1 MKLGLVNMAKFA
13 AVVASM
19 VIATSV
25 NAWATCPTSPNYSP
39 DFSVNGIS
47 CLAINPSAN
56 ILAPVDSAAS
66 ITGWTSSGTGP
77 TATVTFATTSNSFVA
92 GEPVILSGFTT
103 SPFFNTLVFP
113 VQSPVSGSFTVT
125 FAVPSGHTSGT
136 EAAAV
141 ATPLTVLQLTPD
153 AINLAGSAWD
163 TTPQPVGSSF
173 STTFYFQLAPGASA
187 GDGFA
192 FVIQDSATTALG
204 DGGCGLGF
212 GDDGD
217 YASCA
222 PDTGGIPNSLAVVFK
237 TSSSY
242 ASPGFYP
249 AANSVSIQT
258 NHASPNCVDT
268 GCNLPGAENDL
279 TYTNAPTLADGNIHS
294 VTITSTTQPTHTQT
308 GCAAAPGNP
317 VCLDVI
323 LDGTDLFPLGV
334 SFAMK
339 TIGVTTPAS
348 TAWVG
353 FTGATSTSFDV
364 TSHSE
369 ANNILSWVFTPAGA
383 STTGNV
389 TTTSQTNFNFQ
400 GGYTKGNTTG
410 YNFNAQLTSGNTV
423 SAVVTSIPISSQA
436 ACNALVRANSL
447 FSGAECFVYQNAG
460 GPGIDQPVMFEL
472 TCPPA
477 GVCDSG
483 AGTFPATLGSEF
495 PFLTTDDGSN
505 DNLSLTLS
513 DFPSDPL
520 SPAWTPAM
528 TTALNGGYPGVGLLK
543 GQGPDPIHPCTP
555 FSGINPPPLF
565 QSNQISAFVLDPDT
579 SGGAKASSGNTNS
592 CWVVTY
598 LTPNELPTVSITA
611 PSSVTP
617 YSVGSNA
624 VAAQVSCSA
633 INDSNVNSGDFGPYL
648 SVSQCTY
655 PSTFDTSVAGSFT
668 YTAFVTDSALNT
680 NYQTVNYTVQ
690 SPPVFGV
697 TPTEYFTV
705 GVNGP
710 SFEITTTGY
719 PPPSLSAGGL
729 PTGLS
734 LTDNHNGTASIG
746 GTPNPGTGGSYTV
759 GITATNPAGSPTE
772 NITVVVDQATAFAP
786 TSPTTAT
793 FTPGTPG
800 SVTVSTTGYPTA
812 TFSLAAAPPTT
823 SVPSW
828 LTLTDNH
835 NGTATISGTPP
846 PGMAA
851 SSFSLTITATNS
863 AFPGSPVQQPFT
875 LNVGAGTQ
883 SVSFTTI
890 PAGLS
895 YTVNGVTY
903 SSGTSVSLTIG
914 QSYNISTTSPQGS
927 GGTQYQFLSWS
938 DGLGQSHSITVT
950 TTTLSYTAN
959 FNTLYQ
965 LTTAATTGG
974 TVLPASGGYYAA
986 TTVVPI
992 SATAT
997 AGYTFTSWSGSPA
1010 GIANSTSASTTVTM
1024 GAAPESVTATFT
1036 ASTPTLGISP
1046 TSLNFGSVNNNTFKT
1061 LPVTLTN
1068 NGATTIKISSIT
1080 IPGSKTETSGAPD
1093 ADDYSFLSLCGSS
1106 ILPGKSCTIFVTF
1119 SADNDY
1125 LTPYA
1130 SLVITD
1136 NANLSPQSVGLT
1148 GSVLDPLISLS
1159 PSSLSFGTVTPPAT
1173 ATKTITVKNS
1183 GLTNLILNA
1192 PSISG
1197 TDFALTT
1204 GTCSTT
1210 GTTTLVPGALGTCTI
1225 SVTFSPPTTTKN
1237 TNYSGT
1243 VTITSN
1249 ALNGA
1254 TEKISLSGTGK

>member
-1 MKLGLVNMAKFA
+1 MKFGLVNIVKFA
-13 AVVASM
+13 AVVVSM
-19 VIATSV
+19 VIAGNV

-56 ILAPVDSAAS
+56 ILAPVASATS

-92 GEPVILSGFTT
+92 GEPVILSGFTS

-125 FAVPSGHTSGT
+125 FAVPSGPTSGT

-153 AINLAGSAWD
+153 SINLAGSAWD

-353 FTGATSTSFDV
+353 FTGATSTSFDC

-383 STTGNV
+383 STTGIV

-400 GGYTKGNTTG
+400 GGYTKSNTTG
-410 YNFNAQLTSGNTV
+410 YNFNAQLTSGNPV

-513 DFPSDPL
+513 DFPPTSL
-520 SPAWTPAM
+520 SPVLGVAGAG
-528 TTALNGGYPGVGLLK
+528 TTEATGYPAVGLLK

-565 QSNQISAFVLDPDT
+565 QSNQISSFVLDPDT

-598 LTPNELPTVSITA
+598 LTPNELPTVTIMAPTA
-611 PSSVTP
+611 NTP
-617 YSVGSNA
+617 YSLGSNA
-624 VAAQVSCSA
+624 VTAQVSCSA
-633 INDSNVNSGDFGPYL
+633 VNYGTAVTGPYL
-648 SVSQCTY
+648 TVPAGSCSY
-655 PSTFDTSVAGSFT
+655 PPTFDTSVAGSFT
-668 YTAFVTDSALNT
+668 YTAYVTDSALNT
-680 NYQTVNYTVQ
+680 NYQTVTYTVQ
-690 SPPVFGV
+690 SPPAFGV

-705 GVNGP
+705 GVNGT

-719 PPPSLSAGGL
+719 PAPSLSAGGL
-729 PTGLS
+729 PPGLS
-734 LTDNHNGTASIG
+734 LTDHLNGTATIG
-746 GTPNPGTGGSYTV
+746 GTPSAGSGGSYNVT
-759 GITATNPAGSPTE
+759 ITATNGAGSPTE
-772 NITVVVDQATAFAP
+772 NITIIVDQPLAITNP
-786 TSPTTAT
+786 TVSTNLT
-793 FTPGTPG
+793 FTAGTPG
-800 SVTVSTTGYPTA
+800 SINVTTTGYPVA
-812 TFSLAAAPPTT
+812 TTISLAPVLPTT
-823 SVPSW
+823 ALPSW
-828 LTLTDNH
+828 LTIGTVSNT
-835 NGTATISGTPP
+835 GTATISVNPSV
-846 PGMAA
+846 A
-851 SSFSLTITATNS
+851 TITQPTSVTFSITASN
-863 AFPGSPVQQPFT
+863 GVSPNAVQTFT
-875 LNVGAGTQ
+875 LTVNPGTETVTISP
-883 SVSFTTI
+883 SV
-890 PAGLS
+890 AGLS
-895 YTVNGVTY
+895 FTVDGTTY
-903 SSGTSVSLTIG
+903 ASYSQSWTIGSTHILSAATQTPSSGTEYTFKSSPVAGQPSESVTATAG
-914 QSYNISTTSPQGS
+914 TTS
-927 GGTQYQFLSWS
+927 Y
-938 DGLGQSHSITVT
+938 TV
-950 TTTLSYTAN
+950 Y

-965 LTTAATTGG
+965 LTTAVSPAGAG
-974 TVLPASGGYYAA
+974 TVSPSAPVYEPANTAVSISASANSGYTFSSWSASPSANASLGTNSVTLSGPA
-986 TTVVPI
+986 TVTANFTANPPTLSINPPSLSWVNQPNNTSVSQTLTLKNN
-992 SATAT
+992 SATA
-997 AGYTFTSWSGSPA
+997 
-1010 GIANSTSASTTVTM
+1010 
-1024 GAAPESVTATFT
+1024 
-1036 ASTPTLGISP
+1036 
-1046 TSLNFGSVNNNTFKT
+1046 
-1061 LPVTLTN
+1061 
-1068 NGATTIKISSIT
+1068 IKISSIK
-1080 IPGSKTETSGAPD
+1080 IPGSNTELDSAGDPD
-1093 ADDYSFLSLCGSS
+1093 DFSFLSACGSS
-1106 ILPGKSCTIFVTF
+1106 IAANSSCTIKVTF
-1119 SADNDY
+1119 GADNDN
-1125 LTPYA
+1125 LKPYA

-1136 NANLSPQSVGLT
+1136 SATGSPQSVGLT
-1148 GSVLDPLISLS
+1148 ATIVDPLISLS
-1159 PSSLSFGTVTPPAT
+1159 SSSMSFGTVTPPAT
-1173 ATKTITVKNS
+1173 ATKTVTVKNS
-1183 GLTNLILNA
+1183 GLTNLTLNA

-1197 TDFALTT
+1197 TDYAFTT

-1210 GTTTLVPGALGTCTI
+1210 GTTTLVPGGTCTI
-1225 SVTFSPPTTTKN
+1225 SVIFSPPTTTKN

-1254 TEKISLSGTGK
+1254 SKTISLSGTGK

>member
-1 MKLGLVNMAKFA
+1 M
-13 AVVASM
+13 
-19 VIATSV
+19 
-25 NAWATCPTSPNYSP
+25 
-39 DFSVNGIS
+39 
-47 CLAINPSAN
+47 
-56 ILAPVDSAAS
+56 
-66 ITGWTSSGTGP
+66 
-77 TATVTFATTSNSFVA
+77 A

-410 YNFNAQLTSGNTV
+410 YNFNAQLTSGNPV

-611 PSSVTP
+611 PVNNVT
-617 YSVGSNA
+617 YSFGSNA
-624 VAAQVSCSA
+624 VTAQVSCSA
-633 INDSNVNSGDFGPYL
+633 INTSRARHRTLFDGLPMHL
-648 SVSQCTY
+648 SW
-655 PSTFDTSVAGSFT
+655 TFDTSILGSFT

-680 NYQTVNYTVQ
+680 NYQTVNYNVQ
-690 SPPVFGV
+690 EA
-697 TPTEYFTV
+697 PTFTNANGTTTTFTV
-705 GVNGP
+705 GTLGTPFN
-710 SFEITTTGY
+710 ITTTAY
-719 PPPSLSAGGL
+719 PVATLSASGLPGGL
-729 PTGLS
+729 TYRSNSDG
-734 LTDNHNGTASIG
+734 SITIS
-746 GTPNPGTGGSYTV
+746 GTPSAGTGGSYNV
-759 GITATNPAGSPTE
+759 LITASNTTGTPPMLNSPTE
-772 NITVVVDQATAFAP
+772 YITVVVDQAPAFTSAASTTFTLGSPGSFTATASGYTAP
-786 TSPTTAT
+786 TIAENGLLPTGVTAS
-793 FTPGTPG
+793 GG
-800 SVTVSTTGYPTA
+800 
-812 TFSLAAAPPTT
+812 
-823 SVPSW
+823 
-828 LTLTDNH
+828 
-835 NGTATISGTPP
+835 TISGTPTQSGTFP
-846 PGMAA
+846 IT
-851 SSFSLTITATNS
+851 FTATNGTGNP
-863 AFPGSPVQQPFT
+863 ATQNFT
-875 LNVGAGTQ
+875 LK
-883 SVSFTTI
+883 VS
-890 PAGLS
+890 A
-895 YTVNGVTY
+895 VN
-903 SSGTSVSLTIG
+903 SL
-914 QSYNISTTSPQGS
+914 
-927 GGTQYQFLSWS
+927 L
-938 DGLGQSHSITVT
+938 
-950 TTTLSYTAN
+950 
-959 FNTLYQ
+959 
-965 LTTAATTGG
+965 
-974 TVLPASGGYYAA
+974 
-986 TTVVPI
+986 
-992 SATAT
+992 
-997 AGYTFTSWSGSPA
+997 
-1010 GIANSTSASTTVTM
+1010 
-1024 GAAPESVTATFT
+1024 
-1036 ASTPTLGISP
+1036 ISP
-1046 TSLNFGSVNNNTFKT
+1046 TSLIFPPQNNNTKS
-1061 LPVTLTN
+1061 LAQKVTLTN
-1068 NGATTIKISSIT
+1068 QGSNTITISSIK
-1080 IPGSKTETSGAPD
+1080 IPGSNVEGSAND
-1093 ADDYSFLSLCGSS
+1093 ADDFTFTKTCGSS
-1106 ILPGKSCTIFVTF
+1106 LAAGASCYVYVTF
-1119 SADNDY
+1119 GADNDN
-1125 LTPYA
+1125 LAPTG
-1130 SLVITD
+1130 SLVFTD
-1136 NANLSPQSVGLT
+1136 SATGSPQSVGLSA
-1148 GSVLDPLISLS
+1148 SVLDPLISLS
-1159 PSSLSFGTVTPPAT
+1159 ASSMSFGTVTPPAT
-1173 ATKTITVKNS
+1173 ASKTVTVKNS
-1183 GLTNLILNA
+1183 GLTQLNFTGLT
-1192 PSISG
+1192 ISPNPN
-1197 TDFALTT
+1197 FALA
-1204 GTCSTT
+1204 GTCTPTT
-1210 GTTTLVPGALGTCTI
+1210 SLPKGGTCTI
-1225 SVTFSPPTTTKN
+1225 SVTFAPPTTTKN